1 MSYMKLQKSFL
12 VNRSAAVGL
21 ALGLFLFSASGLGA
35 VDKKPAKEP
44 PQLSSAV
51 GIRLGA
57 WTDISDA
64 RPNIDANATTDIANA
79 GFATEL
85 FFDIRVVPRVF
96 CEISMSAIGRG
107 DIVINGSAGRIVETI
122 NLYPLVAQL
131 KLSPL
136 AVPNHTVLPF
146 ILAGGGVAVGR
157 QNPEFAI
164 NSVTYDEL
172 WKADRTEAVII
183 GVIGGGCD
191 FIVADQIGIN
201 VVAKYIPIKFGSELA
216 GLKDFSG
223 MSFGVGISYFLH
235 K

>member
-1 MSYMKLQKSFL
+1 MKLQKSFL

-44 PQLSSAV
+44 PQVSSAV
-51 GIRLGA
+51 GIRLGL
-57 WTDISDA
+57 WTDIS
-64 RPNIDANATTDIANA
+64 NAQPDVDPSFTTDMTNT

-85 FFDIRVVPRVF
+85 FFDIKVVPRVF
-96 CEISMSAIGRG
+96 CEISMAAIGRG
-107 DIVINGSAGRIVETI
+107 DIVINVPAGRIVGTV
-122 NLYPLVAQL
+122 NLYPLLAQL

-136 AVPNHTVLPF
+136 ALPNHTVLPF

-157 QNPEFAI
+157 QNSEFAI
-164 NSVTYDEL
+164 NDVSYYDL
-172 WKADRTEAVII
+172 WDAEKTRAAII

-191 FIVADQIGIN
+191 FIVAEQIGIN
-201 VVAKYIPIKFGSELA
+201 VVAKYIPIKFGGELA